1 MELHTARACA
11 SVAQPHSA
19 AWRVCA
25 ERVLFRACVCSY
37 LSCSLDYPGIGPE
50 HSFLR
55 DIGRAE
61 YYAVT
66 DDEALEAF
74 QRLSELEG
82 IIPALET
89 SHAIAYLEVR
99 PHPLESCCLWGASR
113 GVGRRCCVHVEVGLC
128 WPRTM
133 VCQGWACLH
142 VEAGSHRP
150 GRQARQILLFHC
162 WSARHLADAMLHFAA
177 MLLLPTRRSCAP
189 PWLTAPRWC

>member
-1 MELHTARACA
+1 MRAR
-11 SVAQPHSA
+11 V
-19 AWRVCA
+19 VCPP
-25 ERVLFRACVCSY
+25 
-37 LSCSLDYPGIGPE
+37 CSLDYPGIGPE

-99 PHPLESCCLWGASR
+99 HTGAL
-113 GVGRRCCVHVEVGLC
+113 VV
-128 WPRTM
+128 
-133 VCQGWACLH
+133 
-142 VEAGSHRP
+142 
-150 GRQARQILLFHC
+150 
-162 WSARHLADAMLHFAA
+162 
-177 MLLLPTRRSCAP
+177 
-189 PWLTAPRWC
+189 